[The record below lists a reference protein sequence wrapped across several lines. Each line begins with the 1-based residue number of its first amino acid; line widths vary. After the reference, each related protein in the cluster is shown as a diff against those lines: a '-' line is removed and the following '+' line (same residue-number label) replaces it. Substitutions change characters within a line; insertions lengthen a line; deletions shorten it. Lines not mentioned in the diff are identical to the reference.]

1 MDDSNFVVMIN
12 NLYIR
17 WYYDNNYENIKKKQ
31 RKKKHMINGNDK
43 WYISTEY
50 KKKNCSTMTCYTAVF
65 INHNVIIFVIAI
77 IILLEILFFIL
88 KLNISSCQ
96 QIGSFNYYIIKLNL
110 IT

>member
-50 KKKNCSTMTCYTAVF
+50 KKKMFNYDMLYSGFHKSQCDYICDC
-65 INHNVIIFVIAI
+65 NNNIIRDSIFHSKIKY
-77 IILLEILFFIL
+77 FIL
-88 KLNISSCQ
+88 STNR
-96 QIGSFNYYIIKLNL
+96 
-110 IT
+110 